1 MDLTK
6 KKCIPCDGGTP
17 VLKGH
22 RVKDLLDQL
31 KLVWEV
37 VDGRKI
43 KMKFKFKDFGQAM
56 EFVNKVADLAED
68 EGHHPNIKIYYNKV
82 VIELTTHVIGGLSE
96 NDFILASKIE
106 RIQQS

>member
-6 KKCIPCDGGTP
+6 KKCIPCDGRTP
-17 VLKGH
+17 VLEGSG
-22 RVKDLLDQL
+22 VKDLLGKL
-31 KLVWEV
+31 KLAWEV
-37 VDGRKI
+37 VDGKKI
-43 KMKFKFKDFGQAM
+43 KTKFKFKDFGQAM
-56 EFVNKVADLAED
+56 EFVNKVADLAEG

-106 RIQQS
+106 VIK